1 MLQYLTDDLLLGYG
15 LPKKRMTAS
24 IGYQTLSLNESVLT
38 CDSSIPLGSQLQ
50 RDNIV
55 AIGRDNRVGLLLS
68 LHTDATVNVVGI
80 DRSRELMWDTLHI
93 FLI

>member
-1 MLQYLTDDLLLGYG
+1 MLQYLTDDLLPGYC
-15 LPKKRMTAS
+15 LPKKRMGAY
-24 IGYQTLSLNESVLT
+24 IGGLNLSLSESVLIY
-38 CDSSIPLGSQLQ
+38 DSGTPLGSLLQ

-68 LHTDATVNVVGI
+68 LHTDATINLIGL
-80 DRSRELMWDTLHI
+80 DRSRALMWDTLHI